1 MTATSGTPH
10 DGFGPKALDLDAIEA
25 RANAASPEPWEPG
38 SAEPGHISER
48 QRLVWP
54 RYGTGAPLCRLERPG
69 RREQDDADAEFIA
82 HARTDVPAL
91 VERVREL
98 EARMQRAA
106 AHLHVGAIGAALRE
120 LEGAP

>member
-10 DGFGPKALDLDAIEA
+10 PDDAARALDLDAVLVTAKHVAGEMAQQIA
-25 RANAASPEPWEPG
+25 TAKSWNTTYVATDF
-38 SAEPGHISER
+38 
-48 QRLVWP
+48 RLV
-54 RYGTGAPLCRLERPG
+54 THRLA
-69 RREQDDADAEFIA
+69 AD
-82 HARTDVPAL
+82 DVPAL

-106 AHLHVGAIGAALRE
+106 AHLHAGGGIGAALRE